1 MKRSQC
7 LLLAAA
13 TAAFAVAPGCGDNS
27 KICGPGTTDK
37 DGVCTPTETPPMCS
51 DGTILDPSTNSCVID
66 PDACQNGTVLINNRC
81 VDPTDGLVS
90 QFQVVADVD
99 PTATIPELDD
109 HLDTLDLTDA
119 GDVDPHDLVDRVD
132 GDDSTGADTGAD
144 PDDAT
149 DADTTDADTTD
160 DTVDLGFG
168 SGDGATDDGLSAD
181 VVEPGGLD
189 ELDAAF
195 ADLDAT
201 LAVDVGA
208 DLDATSLYEDPAGFD
223 DPYLAPDPIDR
234 DPGDA
239 DDLDADNGN
248 WDGDFSHDDGHG
260 ML

>member
-1 MKRSQC
+1 MTDHTSLLELTNQLIHDAGARS
-7 LLLAAA
+7 
-13 TAAFAVAPGCGDNS
+13 AFAADPAGFLAGHGVTELTPSEVA
-27 KICGPGTTDK
+27 
-37 DGVCTPTETPPMCS
+37 DGLGHVADGLPPHLAIQLEPA
-51 DGTILDPSTNSCVID
+51 GGATLD
-66 PDACQNGTVLINNRC
+66 
-81 VDPTDGLVS
+81 DPTDGLVS

-132 GDDSTGADTGAD
+132 GDDSTGDDTGAD
-144 PDDAT
+144 DTT
-149 DADTTDADTTD
+149 DADTPDADTTD

-168 SGDGATDDGLSAD
+168 SGDGATDDGLPGD

-223 DPYLAPDPIDR
+223 DPYLTPDPVDR